1 MRTVARARA
10 RAARLQRT
18 AARSAVR
25 ERGGGGGG
33 GGWVGMFGH
42 EARGELLAERD
53 GRHIHACREAS
64 AIGRRDKRGARA
76 VPGAVATAMICIASD
91 FIPVMLRRPLIAAVV
106 RMCRC
111 RLVVSSVKT
120 DS

>member
-1 MRTVARARA
+1 
-10 RAARLQRT
+10 
-18 AARSAVR
+18 
-25 ERGGGGGG
+25 
-33 GGWVGMFGH
+33 MFGH

-91 FIPVMLRRPLIAAVV
+91 FIPVMLRRPVIAAVV

-120 DS
+120 DRHRRRRAHWNERDQQEHDQGLD